1 MCEKQVVITYPEQT
15 ADLNGLAGKFRRL
28 QKSIVALKYKDADIV
43 LNEELGT
50 MESTGRSIE
59 YTPERMNRLVTDF
72 IRNYGKLPEILKQ
85 HKLSEENV
93 RWFLESVHWED

>member
-1 MCEKQVVITYPEQT
+1 
-15 ADLNGLAGKFRRL
+15 
-28 QKSIVALKYKDADIV
+28 
-43 LNEELGT
+43 